1 MPVTPASRGSRS
13 TAPPACDT
21 IRRWQRRNA
30 SAHVLRLGQTRVAGD
45 SAGGGLAAGF
55 LVALCGAGRE
65 LPAAAALRSPWCDLR
80 GLVTGRLA
88 ATGRRSPPRG
98 FLAGAEG
105 GENDVDCLVAMPGLQ
120 GLSAY
125 H

>member
-1 MPVTPASRGSRS
+1 M
-13 TAPPACDT
+13 APPACDT
-21 IRRWQRRNA
+21 IRRWQQPNA
-30 SAHVLRLGQTRVAGD
+30 SAHSLRLRQTGVAGN
-45 SAGGGLAAGF
+45 SADGGLAAGF
-55 LVALCGAGRE
+55 LVAMCGAGQE

-88 ATGRRSPPRG
+88 ATSRRSPPRG

-105 GENDVDCLVAMPGLQ
+105 GENDVDWLVAMPGLQ
-120 GLSAY
+120 ELSTY

>member
-1 MPVTPASRGSRS
+1 M
-13 TAPPACDT
+13 APPACDT
-21 IRRWQRRNA
+21 IRRWQRPDS
-30 SAHVLRLGQTRVAGD
+30 SAHSLGLRLTRVAGNL
-45 SAGGGLAAGF
+45 AGGGLAAGF
-55 LVALCGAGRE
+55 LVALCGAGQE
-65 LPAAAALRSPWCDLR
+65 LPAAAALRLPWCGLR

-120 GLSAY
+120 ELSAY

>member
-1 MPVTPASRGSRS
+1 
-13 TAPPACDT
+13 
-21 IRRWQRRNA
+21 
-30 SAHVLRLGQTRVAGD
+30 VAGNL
-45 SAGGGLAAGF
+45 AGGGLAAGF
-55 LVALCGAGRE
+55 LVALCGAGQE
-65 LPAAAALRSPWCDLR
+65 LPAAAALRLPWCGLR
-80 GLVTGRLA
+80 VLVTGRLA

-120 GLSAY
+120 ELSAY

>member
-1 MPVTPASRGSRS
+1 M
-13 TAPPACDT
+13 APPACDT
-21 IRRWQRRNA
+21 IRRWQRRNS
-30 SAHVLRLGQTRVAGD
+30 SAHSLRLRQTLVAGN
-45 SAGGGLAAGF
+45 GRRGLAAGF
-55 LVALCGAGRE
+55 LVALCGAGQE
-65 LPAAAALRSPWCDLR
+65 LPAAAALRLLWCGLR

-120 GLSAY
+120 ELSAY

>member
-1 MPVTPASRGSRS
+1 M
-13 TAPPACDT
+13 
-21 IRRWQRRNA
+21 
-30 SAHVLRLGQTRVAGD
+30 AGNSVD
-45 SAGGGLAAGF
+45 GGLAAGF
-55 LVALCGAGRE
+55 LVALCGAGPE

-80 GLVTGRLA
+80 GLVTERLA

>member
-1 MPVTPASRGSRS
+1 MKTEHLVNERPH
-13 TAPPACDT
+13 AP
-21 IRRWQRRNA
+21 RRRPP
-30 SAHVLRLGQTRVAGD
+30 
-45 SAGGGLAAGF
+45 GGGGTRPLTASGSARRGWRVIRPAAGSPPGF
-55 LVALCGAGRE
+55 PVALCGAGQE

-88 ATGRRSPPRG
+88 ATSRRSPPRG